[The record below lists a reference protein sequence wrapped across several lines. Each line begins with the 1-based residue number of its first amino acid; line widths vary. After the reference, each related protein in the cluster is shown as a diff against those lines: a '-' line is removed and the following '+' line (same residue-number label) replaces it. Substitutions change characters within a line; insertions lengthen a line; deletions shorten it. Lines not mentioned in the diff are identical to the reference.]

1 MAYEPDLDRYF
12 DRIQRPRPS
21 RPDLEQLNAIVAA
34 HVCSIPFENLDVLL
48 GRPIDLSPAAVEHKL
63 LVERRGGYCF
73 EQNTLLMHV
82 LRALGFSVTPI
93 GARVR
98 VTRPRSE
105 TPPRT
110 HVFLR
115 VELAEGPWLVDVGV
129 GGLSPACALRLV
141 GDVSQPTPHEPRRIV
156 SQGEWRGFGLRAP
169 DAVLFH
175 QAYFD
180 EAWRDVCEFT
190 LEEMHEVDRQLAN
203 WYTSAHPAS
212 HFKDKL
218 MVALA
223 TASGRKNLLNRRFTR
238 RGPGGESHTQTI
250 DSPAELFE
258 LLQREYG
265 IRLPAGSELR
275 CAGLD
280 WSEPG

>member
-1 MAYEPDLDRYF
+1 MVYEPDLDRYF
-12 DRIQRPRPS
+12 ERIQRPRPP

-34 HVCSIPFENLDVLL
+34 HVCTIPFENLDVLL

-98 VTRPRSE
+98 VQRSRSE
-105 TPPRT
+105 TPART

-115 VELAEGPWLVDVGV
+115 VELADGSWLVDVGV
-129 GGLSPACALRLV
+129 GGLSPACALRLAT
-141 GDVSQPTPHEPRRIV
+141 DVSQPTPHEPRRIV
-156 SQGEWRGFGLRAP
+156 SQGEWRGLGLRAP
-169 DAVLFH
+169 DAALFH

-190 LEEMHEVDRQLAN
+190 LEEMPEIDRQLAN
-203 WYTSAHPAS
+203 WYTSAHPSS

-223 TASGRKNLLNRRFTR
+223 TPTGRKNLLNRRFTR
-238 RGPGGESHTQTI
+238 READGTSQTRVLG
-250 DSPAELFE
+250 SPAELLE
-258 LLQREYG
+258 LLRCEYG
-265 IRLPAGSELR
+265 ISLPAGAELR
-275 CAGLD
+275 CPWLD